1 MKTSQ
6 LLKRSLS
13 YYWRTN
19 IAVVLGVAVAI
30 AVLAGALLVGD
41 SVRASLRNLVVSR
54 LGETSFVVTSSGFL
68 REQLTTDIQS
78 DPQFAA
84 NNLSGVCPMI
94 QLQGTVTHESSKRV
108 GSAIKVYGVDERFWT
123 FSHVVGKAPQ
133 NRSVFLSQSLAS
145 ELATKPGDSIILRI
159 EKPTDIPLESLHSKK
174 DELGETLRL
183 TVGDTLDAKNL
194 GDFSIQPQ
202 QSGVRAIFISLKVL
216 QQELEQP
223 DKVNLILVSE
233 VKGQTQTDKTAAL
246 DKILRERAIAADL
259 GIAVRHLT
267 ADEVRDLTVVPRPI
281 ISLEHDSKIIS
292 DPLATIVRDTASGRG
307 QLMEFF
313 SYLANSIGA
322 KDKSVPYSLI
332 TAIGDDTFQQIRQ
345 HSAESALKTDRPPI
359 ILNEWAAT
367 DLGVR
372 SGDEVTIEYYLWQ
385 ADVGRLDTKTA
396 TFQLAGVVPITG
408 LAADRNL
415 VPDYPG
421 ITGSENLSDWDPPF
435 PINLERIRQKDENYW
450 QQYRTTPKAFIPLSV
465 GQTLW
470 GSRFGKLTSMRFY
483 ANDESVSF
491 ESKLKEA
498 LNPTV
503 MGVAV
508 IPVRSQGLE
517 ASRGATD
524 FGEYFLYF
532 SFFLVVSALLLTTLF
547 FKLGIEQRVREIG
560 ALRAMGFGP
569 STIRR
574 LFIAEGILLS
584 VIGSVIGLLGAIAY
598 GQLMMFGLRTWWVD
612 AVGTTSLDLHIAPMT
627 LLIGAVAG
635 IFASL
640 LCVALTLRGLKKQS
654 TRSLLA
660 GTISG
665 TAFKANAGKTSLGI
679 GLLLT
684 LLGLLLLVAAALHLI
699 GQVAGFFGGGF
710 LLLAAFLFLQSSWL
724 KRRNKS
730 LLTGAG
736 WWPIARLGFRN
747 ATYRPARSI
756 LCISLIASATF
767 IIVAVDSFRHREG
780 AATFERSSG
789 TGGFPLMAESLL
801 PLVKDPNSQESKEE
815 LNLAGDDLRNVQL
828 TRFRVQPGDDASCL
842 NLYQPQNPKIIAP
855 TDDFLQSDRFTFQS
869 SLPGTNEEQTNPW
882 LLLKR
887 VFDDGAIP
895 VIADANSLNYVL
907 HLKLGDDLVLENG
920 GQPIRVRVVAALS
933 GSLFQSELVMSENN
947 FIRAFPDQQG
957 YRFFLI
963 DLPASSQS
971 TAVTSALEDRLT
983 DFGFDVQST
992 SERLAN
998 FHRVEN
1004 TYLSTFQ
1011 MLGGLGLVL
1020 GTIGLA
1026 AVLLR
1031 NVLERRRELA
1041 LMRAVGYNAQHFTLM
1056 IIAENAFLLFAG
1068 VLTGAV
1074 CAFLA
1079 ITPVF
1084 ISRQGQPFNLSLGLL
1099 LLAVLVSG
1107 LIASVAATW
1116 TTIRMPLLSSLR
1128 AE

>member
-1 MKTSQ
+1 MRLSQ
-6 LLKRSLS
+6 LLKRNLS

-30 AVLAGALLVGD
+30 AVLAGALLVGE
-41 SVRASLRNLVVSR
+41 SVRASLRNLVLNR
-54 LGETSFVVTSSGFL
+54 LGEISFVITSTGFL
-68 REQLTTDIQS
+68 REQLASDIQS
-78 DPQFAA
+78 DPQFAT
-84 NNLSGVCPMI
+84 NNLSSVCPLI
-94 QLQGTVTHESSKRV
+94 QLEGTVTHEASKRM
-108 GSAIKVYGVDERFWT
+108 GSKVKVYGVDERFWT
-123 FSHVVGKAPQ
+123 FNQSDGKAPQ
-133 NRSVFLSQSLAS
+133 SRSVLLSQSLAS
-145 ELATKPGDSIILRI
+145 ELGTQFGDSIILRI

-183 TVGDTLDAKNL
+183 TVGETLDAKNL

-202 QSGVRAIFISLKVL
+202 QTGVRAIFMSLKVL

-223 DKVNLILVSE
+223 GKVNLILVSQ
-233 VKGQTQTDKTAAL
+233 VRAGTQTDKTAAL
-246 DKILRERAIAADL
+246 NKILRERATDTDL
-259 GIAVRHLT
+259 GISLRAIT
-267 ADEVRDLTVVPRPI
+267 AEDQSVI
-281 ISLEHDSKIIS
+281 YLEHESKIVS
-292 DPLATIVRDTASGRG
+292 DQLATIAAATAKNLSLRHS
-307 QLMEFF
+307 EYF
-313 SYLANSIGA
+313 SYLANGIDSAGRSI
-322 KDKSVPYSLI
+322 PYSLI
-332 TAIGDDTFQQIRQ
+332 TAVNDEDFRHLREKSPATTPQ
-345 HSAESALKTDRPPI
+345 SNLPPI
-359 ILNEWAAT
+359 ILNQWAAA

-372 SGDEVTIEYYLWQ
+372 VGDKITIEYYLWQ
-385 ADVGRLDTKTA
+385 AATGQLETKTA
-396 TFQLAGVVPITG
+396 SFQLTGVVPIQG
-408 LAADRNL
+408 LAADRDL
-415 VPDYPG
+415 IPDYPG

-435 PINLERIRQKDENYW
+435 PINLERIRQKDEDYW
-450 QQYRTTPKAFIPLSV
+450 HQYRTTPKAFIPLLV

-470 GSRFGKLTSMRFY
+470 GSRFGKLTSIRFHSSKDSL
-483 ANDESVSF
+483 NSF
-491 ESKLKEA
+491 EAGLRTA
-498 LNPTV
+498 LSPAL
-503 MGVAV
+503 MGVAT
-508 IPVRSQGLE
+508 IPVRAQGLE

-574 LFIAEGILLS
+574 LFIAEGLLLAI
-584 VIGSVIGLLGAIAY
+584 IGSVIGLIGAIAY
-598 GQLMMFGLRTWWVD
+598 GQLMMYGLRTWWVD
-612 AVGTTSLDLHIAPMT
+612 AVGTTSLELHIAPMS

-635 IFASL
+635 ILAAL

-665 TAFKANAGKTSLGI
+665 TAFKAQAGKTTFRI

-684 LLGLLLLVAAALHLI
+684 LLGLLLLGLAAVHLI

-724 KRRNKS
+724 KRRS
-730 LLTGAG
+730 RSFLAGSG

-789 TGGFPLMAESLL
+789 TGGFPLLAESLL
-801 PLVKDPNSQESKEE
+801 PLVKDPNSREGKEE
-815 LNLAGDDLRNVQL
+815 LNLATADLENVTL

-855 TDDFLQSDRFTFQS
+855 TDDFLQSDRFSFQS
-869 SLPGTNEEQTNPW
+869 SLPGSNEEQSNPW
-882 LLLKR
+882 LLLNR
-887 VFDDGAIP
+887 AIDDGAIP
-895 VIADANSLNYVL
+895 VIADANSLTYVL
-907 HLKLGDDLVLENG
+907 HLKLGDELVLEHG
-920 GQPIRVRVVAALS
+920 GQPIRVRVVATLS
-933 GSLFQSELVMSENN
+933 GSLFQSELLMSEKN
-947 FIRAFPDQQG
+947 FIRSFPEQQG

-963 DLPASSQS
+963 DLPTGGQA
-971 TAVTSALEDRLT
+971 TAVTAALEDRLA

-998 FHRVEN
+998 VHRVEN
-1004 TYLSTFQ
+1004 TYLPTFQ
-1011 MLGGLGLVL
+1011 MLGGLGLIL

-1056 IIAENAFLLFAG
+1056 IVAENAFLLFAG
-1068 VLTGAV
+1068 LITGAV

-1084 ISRQGQPFNLSLGLL
+1084 ISRQGQPFNISLGLL

-1107 LIASVAATW
+1107 LFASIAATW
-1116 TTIRMPLLSSLR
+1116 VTIRMPLLSALR